1 MKPAAKDT
9 DAYISEFPEDIQ
21 EKLQVI
27 RNTIRKAA
35 PESEES
41 INYGI
46 PTFKIHGNLVHF
58 AASTTHFGFYPGASR
73 IAQFKQELES
83 NNTTKGTVQFPLDK
97 PLPLELIS
105 DIVIFRL
112 DENIRNAKPTRKKK
126 WIFGRS

>member
-27 RNTIRKAA
+27 RNTIRQAA
-35 PESEES
+35 PEAEEC

-58 AASTTHFGFYPGASR
+58 AAYKTHFGFYPGASG
-73 IAQFKQELES
+73 IAEFKKELES
-83 NNTTKGTVQFPLDK
+83 YNTSKGTVQFPLDK

-126 WIFGRS
+126 

>member
-9 DAYISEFPEDIQ
+9 DAYIQDFPQDIQ
-21 EKLQVI
+21 EKLQLI
-27 RNTIRKAA
+27 RQTIRQAA
-35 PESEES
+35 PEAEEC

-58 AASTTHFGFYPGASR
+58 AAYKTHIGFYPGASG
-73 IAQFKQELES
+73 ITEFKQELTPF
-83 NNTTKGTVQFPLDK
+83 NTSKGTVQFPLDK

-112 DENIRNAKPTRKKK
+112 DENQRNSKPLKKK
-126 WIFGRS
+126 R